1 MAGKEVAYGANKF
14 ESGLSA
20 VSLRPCEPL
29 ALIPVNG
36 EKKRNQGG
44 KSGPI
49 NDCSARPWCRRV
61 VTLVSESCILVD
73 HTGHLASVLHDSAV
87 YLRK

>member
-1 MAGKEVAYGANKF
+1 MAGYQDAYGANQF

-20 VSLRPCEPL
+20 VSLRPCGPQ

-36 EKKRNQGG
+36 NKT
-44 KSGPI
+44 KSGAKFGPK

-61 VTLVSESCILVD
+61 VILVSESCILVD
-73 HTGHLASVLHDSAV
+73 PTGHLASVLRDSAV

>member
-1 MAGKEVAYGANKF
+1 MAGIQFAYGANER

-36 EKKRNQGG
+36 QKHDIGG
-44 KSGPI
+44 EILDRKMAA
-49 NDCSARPWCRRV
+49 ARAPGVAGR
-61 VTLVSESCILVD
+61 LF
-73 HTGHLASVLHDSAV
+73 
-87 YLRK
+87 